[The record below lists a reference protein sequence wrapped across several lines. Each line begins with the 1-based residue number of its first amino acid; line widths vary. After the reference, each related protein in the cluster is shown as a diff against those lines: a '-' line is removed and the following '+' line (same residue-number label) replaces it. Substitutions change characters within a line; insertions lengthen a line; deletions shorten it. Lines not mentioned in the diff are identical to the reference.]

1 MASEPMIKL
10 EPGGKAPVLSY
21 DVPDP
26 TSYSGSNFTE
36 IDVPEDWFKPALKQ
50 PPSDDERTRIR
61 ALTDTG
67 EPFINAVALAMKQGF
82 ADRRMFP
89 NAAAASGVLRMKES
103 PNPGTRIDG
112 SLPVTSRLATLQPEE
127 VAAQLRDGHRLNIF
141 RSLSGSLTYNYVPE
155 PKAARPRLYLVETFQ
170 LSSFLGAYGAGRTL
184 KTYSLFPGEKTTI
197 SVKTYAKT
205 ESEAKQASSILDSI
219 TDESAQEF
227 QSSLQSEQANKA
239 AYSESFEYHAE
250 AEASGSF
257 GVGSAKVSG
266 GIKGGSQ
273 SSREESAKNVASA
286 TEKHAARASAKR
298 DVQVNTSF
306 EVKEE
311 QGEETATQREIQNI
325 NLSRT
330 LNIVFRQMNQEFISI
345 LHLVDVRVGFFN
357 GYGESTREAALPELD
372 DLLEEVMVDDGKK
385 RAQVRDWLLGEI
397 ETIFDYQGNL
407 HSLVE
412 EVKRTDA
419 GGQALAPYNRVR
431 SEIVSTYED
440 PTTGTER
447 DVSGI
452 ILKVQK
458 CVLRTDGVI
467 AEALLGQG
475 EALDEYATE
484 LQEVEVDRRRA
495 EGRRLAA
502 EAERAELINQL
513 AGDGDADKAKI
524 LAELTCPCGAPEPAA
539 PKPA

>member
-26 TSYSGSNFTE
+26 TSFSGPNFIE
-36 IDVPEDWFKPALKQ
+36 IDVPEDWFKPALRQ
-50 PPSDDERTRIR
+50 PPPEERRAPIR
-61 ALTDTG
+61 ALVDTG
-67 EPFINAVALAMKQGF
+67 ETLVSTVAQAMKNGFSDRRLFPNVALA
-82 ADRRMFP
+82 
-89 NAAAASGVLRMKES
+89 SEVLRMKES
-103 PNPGTRIDG
+103 PNPGTRIDAT
-112 SLPVTSRLATLQPEE
+112 LPVTARLATLQPEE
-127 VAAQLRDGHRLNIF
+127 VAAQLRDGQRLNIF

-155 PKAARPRLYLVETFQ
+155 PKAARPRLFLVETFQ

-205 ESEAKQASSILDSI
+205 ESEAKQASSILDSV

-227 QSSLQSEQANKA
+227 QSSLQSEQADKA

-257 GVGSAKVSG
+257 GFGSAKVSG
-266 GIKGGSQ
+266 GVKGGSQ

-298 DVQVNTSF
+298 DVQVNTSY

-357 GYGESTREAALPELD
+357 GFAESTREATLPELG
-372 DLLEEVMVDDGKK
+372 DLLEDVLIDDESKRDEVK
-385 RAQVRDWLLGEI
+385 AWLLGEL
-397 ETIFDYQGNL
+397 EAIFDYQGNL
-407 HSLVE
+407 QPFVE

-419 GGQALAPYNRVR
+419 DGKALAPYNRVR
-431 SEIVSTYED
+431 NDIVSTYED
-440 PTTGTER
+440 PVTGTTR
-447 DVSGI
+447 KVSGV
-452 ILKVQK
+452 ILEVQRN
-458 CVLRTDGVI
+458 VLRTDGVI

-475 EALDEYATE
+475 EALDEYATK
-484 LQEVEVDRRRA
+484 LQDTEVDRRRA
-495 EGRRLAA
+495 ETERLAA
-502 EAERAELINQL
+502 EAQRAGLINQL

-524 LAELTCPCGAPEPAA
+524 LAELTCPCGAPKPDP